1 MLEKDFPIKR
11 TKQLLEERG
20 WSYYKLAKEANMPL
34 STLRNIF
41 RNETQPSIVTTSQ
54 ICDGLGISMSQF
66 FSIENDEPVYLNEDQ
81 KCVLDKYNLLTHHQ
95 KEILNLILEGMIDKQ
110 N

>member
-1 MLEKDFPIKR
+1 MLEKDFPAKR
-11 TKQLLEERG
+11 TEQLLKERG

-54 ICDGLGISMSQF
+54 IYDGLGISMSQF
-66 FSIENDEPVYLNEDQ
+66 FAVENDELMYLNEDQ
-81 KCVLDKYNLLTHHQ
+81 KCVLEKYNMLTYRQ
-95 KEILNLILEGMIDKQ
+95 KEILNLIIEGMIKQ
-110 N
+110 D